1 MKNIKQDNRE
11 IKYRVKPIV
20 VVKPLNFMGK
30 FAFRLM
36 KFASWLFIKTGND
49 KI

>member
-1 MKNIKQDNRE
+1 MNKQIK
-11 IKYRVKPIV
+11 VKPIV
-20 VVKPLNFMGK
+20 ILKPVNFMGK